1 MASKTILV
9 KVAYVSNSHQE
20 VISVTLPVN
29 STVEYA
35 IKQSGLLQKC
45 SEIDASK
52 GAVGIYG
59 KVVQNTQIL
68 NDQDRVEIY
77 RPLTIDPMH
86 ARRKRADLQ
95 N

>member
-9 KVAYVSNSHQE
+9 KVAYVSDSHQE

-29 STVEYA
+29 STVEHA
-35 IKQSGLLQKC
+35 IKQSGILQKY
-45 SEIDASK
+45 SEIDVSK
-52 GAVGIYG
+52 SAVGIYG

-68 NDQDRVEIY
+68 SDQDRVEIY
-77 RPLTIDPMH
+77 RQLVIDPMH
-86 ARRKRADLQ
+86 ARRKRAKTQ